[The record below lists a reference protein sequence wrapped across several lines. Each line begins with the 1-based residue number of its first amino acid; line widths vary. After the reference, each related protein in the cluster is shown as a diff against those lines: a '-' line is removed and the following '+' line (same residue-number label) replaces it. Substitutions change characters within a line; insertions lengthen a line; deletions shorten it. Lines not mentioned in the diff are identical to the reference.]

1 MGMRIWYQS
10 MTQLATLTNYRKALE
25 EHAKKY
31 CSDGTQ
37 IVFNGVSEDNYHGRM
52 PAEVLQYSYAKL
64 ILQTEVIDIC
74 RAAEKNKF
82 DAVILGSFS
91 EPFLPEIRSLLSIPV
106 ISMPE
111 CTLLVACSMAEK
123 FALTTLAPANVKR
136 VKALV
141 KRHGL
146 ESRVSGYYSL
156 AHPVDED
163 ILNVA
168 LKKPKQVVTDFLATA
183 EQAKAD
189 GADLIVP
196 AEGVLNLIIQRSNT
210 NPIGRLSVLDC
221 VSTSFL
227 YAEMM
232 INMQRRLGIGI
243 GRMGSYAMPPAD
255 LLAELDAVTQ
265 AKASAK
271 VKTKK

>member
-1 MGMRIWYQS
+1 
-10 MTQLATLTNYRKALE
+10 MTQLSTLTNYRKALE
-25 EHAKKY
+25 QHAKKY
-31 CSDGTQ
+31 CSAGTK
-37 IVFNGVSEDNYHGRM
+37 VVVSGVTEEHYHGRM
-52 PAEVLQYSYAKL
+52 PAEILQYSYAKL
-64 ILQTEVIDIC
+64 VLQTEVIDIC

-106 ISMPE
+106 ISMAE
-111 CTLLVACSMAEK
+111 STLLVACSMAERI
-123 FALTTLAPANVKR
+123 ALTTLAPANVKR

-146 ESRVSGYYSL
+146 ESRISGYYSL

-163 ILNVA
+163 ILNSA
-168 LKKPKQVVTDFLATA
+168 LKKPAQVVTDFLATA

-196 AEGVLNLIIQRSNT
+196 AEGVLNLIVHKNGNHPLGHLT
-210 NPIGRLSVLDC
+210 VLDC
-221 VSTSFL
+221 VATSFL

-232 INMQRRLGIGI
+232 ITLQRRLGVGV

-255 LLAELDAVTQ
+255 LLAELDAATQ
-265 AKASAK
+265 G
-271 VKTKK
+271 KTKSKK

>member
-31 CSDGTQ
+31 CSEGTQ
-37 IVFNGVSEDNYHGRM
+37 IVFNGVSEENYHGRM

-91 EPFLPEIRSLLSIPV
+91 EPFLPEIRSLLNIPV

-168 LKKPKQVVTDFLATA
+168 IKKPKQVVADFLATA

-196 AEGVLNLIIQRSNT
+196 AEGVLNLIIRRSNFIFVCRNDGHDAT
-210 NPIGRLSVLDC
+210 QTRH
-221 VSTSFL
+221 
-227 YAEMM
+227 
-232 INMQRRLGIGI
+232 RRWTDG
-243 GRMGSYAMPPAD
+243 
-255 LLAELDAVTQ
+255 
-265 AKASAK
+265 
-271 VKTKK
+271 

>member
-1 MGMRIWYQS
+1 M
-10 MTQLATLTNYRKALE
+10 
-25 EHAKKY
+25 
-31 CSDGTQ
+31 
-37 IVFNGVSEDNYHGRM
+37 
-52 PAEVLQYSYAKL
+52 
-64 ILQTEVIDIC
+64 
-74 RAAEKNKF
+74 
-82 DAVILGSFS
+82 
-91 EPFLPEIRSLLSIPV
+91 
-106 ISMPE
+106 
-111 CTLLVACSMAEK
+111 
-123 FALTTLAPANVKR
+123 
-136 VKALV
+136 
-141 KRHGL
+141 
-146 ESRVSGYYSL
+146 
-156 AHPVDED
+156 
-163 ILNVA
+163 
-168 LKKPKQVVTDFLATA
+168 
-183 EQAKAD
+183 
-189 GADLIVP
+189 P

>member
-1 MGMRIWYQS
+1 
-10 MTQLATLTNYRKALE
+10 
-25 EHAKKY
+25 
-31 CSDGTQ
+31 
-37 IVFNGVSEDNYHGRM
+37 
-52 PAEVLQYSYAKL
+52 
-64 ILQTEVIDIC
+64 
-74 RAAEKNKF
+74 
-82 DAVILGSFS
+82 
-91 EPFLPEIRSLLSIPV
+91 
-106 ISMPE
+106 MPE

-123 FALTTLAPANVKR
+123 FALTTLAPVNVKR

-168 LKKPKQVVTDFLATA
+168 IKKPKQVVADFLATA

-196 AEGVLNLIIQRSNT
+196 AEGVLNLIIRRSNV

-221 VSTSFL
+221 VATSFL

-232 INMQRRLGIGI
+232 VTMQRRLGIDV

-255 LLAELDAVTQ
+255 LLAELDAVTH
-265 AKASAK
+265 AKKAK
-271 VKTKK
+271 QKDK